1 MSSVEDLVFSKEYEE
16 ACAASDLGDA
26 RMNYMVRRYDAALNY
41 WSARGR
47 YAEIELGKE
56 RSKHT
61 EWKAFYKRKS
71 VEFKRTSE
79 TAILEKNRAIARI
92 TADRKRIE
100 DLELK
105 LKGAQ
110 VVPGMEADAPS
121 ELESAWAE
129 VAELKRQIVVKDR
142 EITRLQ
148 KAWSHDVTIR
158 DWNVRQKANDE
169 KLLLHAQAL
178 EPRKCLEKIRGKR
191 GVCVPPEIVDIFSKR
206 EATFEKEFGEL
217 KVGEIPDTDLS
228 FLRFAG
234 SSSSTPSTSA
244 GLRDPTDG
252 GASPVGGSRIAMPRE
267 QGTGCTTRPGEVEG
281 EIRKSGAGDAPDQA
295 GGNVTNTREDESIDD
310 MRSGVAGCTRRRGL
324 MAEVLARQRFSTR
337 PKVVPRGLR
346 LARPYPRTIRGSGSS
361 FC

>member
-1 MSSVEDLVFSKEYEE
+1 MSSVEDLVFAKEYEE

-26 RMNYMVRRYDAALNY
+26 RMNYMIRRYNAALKY

-61 EWKAFYKRKS
+61 EWKAFYERKS

-105 LKGAQ
+105 LEGAQ

-129 VAELKRQIVVKDR
+129 VAELKRQIFMKDR
-142 EITRLQ
+142 EISRLQ
-148 KAWSHDVTIR
+148 KAWSRDFVLECVRIQKAMTEKCNRRFQTIR
-158 DWNVRQKANDE
+158 DWNVRQKANDD

-178 EPRKCLEKIRGKR
+178 EMRKCLEKIRGKR
-191 GVCVPPEIVDIFSKR
+191 GV
-206 EATFEKEFGEL
+206 
-217 KVGEIPDTDLS
+217 
-228 FLRFAG
+228 LRLAG
-234 SSSSTPSTSA
+234 PSSSTPFTSA
-244 GLRDPTDG
+244 SLRDPTDG
-252 GASPVGGSRIAMPRE
+252 GASPGGGSRIAMPGE
-267 QGTGCTTRPGEVEG
+267 QYRSHRPLAPLSTR
-281 EIRKSGAGDAPDQA
+281 
-295 GGNVTNTREDESIDD
+295 SIDD
-310 MRSGVAGCTRRRGL
+310 MRLGVAGRTRLRGL

-361 FC
+361 FR

>member
-1 MSSVEDLVFSKEYEE
+1 
-16 ACAASDLGDA
+16 
-26 RMNYMVRRYDAALNY
+26 MNYMVRRYDAALNY

-148 KAWSHDVTIR
+148 KAWSHDVVLEC
-158 DWNVRQKANDE
+158 VRIQKAMTE
-169 KLLLHAQAL
+169 KCN
-178 EPRKCLEKIRGKR
+178 R
-191 GVCVPPEIVDIFSKR
+191 
-206 EATFEKEFGEL
+206 
-217 KVGEIPDTDLS
+217 
-228 FLRFAG
+228 RF
-234 SSSSTPSTSA
+234 
-244 GLRDPTDG
+244 
-252 GASPVGGSRIAMPRE
+252 
-267 QGTGCTTRPGEVEG
+267 
-281 EIRKSGAGDAPDQA
+281 
-295 GGNVTNTREDESIDD
+295 
-310 MRSGVAGCTRRRGL
+310 
-324 MAEVLARQRFSTR
+324 
-337 PKVVPRGLR
+337 
-346 LARPYPRTIRGSGSS
+346 
-361 FC
+361 